1 MPNPPSSADDRD
13 PTPAATV
20 DDTDQVRQ
28 FVEHWGLM
36 ARSWGINSSMGEL
49 FALLY
54 ITGRDWTAEELRR
67 SLGVS
72 RGNVSM
78 NLRELLAWGVVLK
91 IHHPG
96 ERREFFRAEDD
107 VWVLFRRILVERKR
121 RELDPTLALLDRTA
135 RSLAAI
141 PASTALRD
149 RVARLQGFF
158 ALIDVLAD
166 RLARLGPDDLDELRI
181 LFDLSGPGPA
191 AESPR

>member
-1 MPNPPSSADDRD
+1 MPNSIDHPADLDARLAPPADD
-13 PTPAATV
+13 PAV
-20 DDTDQVRQ
+20 VRQ
-28 FVEHWGLM
+28 FVEHWGTM

-91 IHHPG
+91 AHHPG
-96 ERREFFRAEDD
+96 ERREYFRAEAD
-107 VWVLFRRILVERKR
+107 VWVLFRRILLERKR

-135 RSLAAI
+135 RSLAEP
-141 PASTALRD
+141 PASAALHD

-158 ALIDVLAD
+158 SLIDVLAD
-166 RLARLGPDDLDELRI
+166 RLARLGPDDLDELRA
-181 LFDLSGPGPA
+181 LFDPSGPPV
-191 AESPR
+191 